1 MNDVWRLKGHT
12 STTCSTKERERI
24 GYGEMHSTSH
34 LVLTKANSTGVA
46 SLSQTKTMNG
56 QFTSLGEAW
65 LSNNAF

>member
-1 MNDVWRLKGHT
+1 
-12 STTCSTKERERI
+12 
-24 GYGEMHSTSH
+24 MHSTSH